1 MRCKNCGWSNE
12 PNAKKCI
19 KCNAPLCGSMI
30 ASDSIVEPS
39 INEENESDII
49 SKTCRESSSV
59 NNIPVSDNNPN
70 LCPNCG
76 YNVAPN
82 MESCPICNTSISRP
96 NLQVSDLNASNNTP
110 NRQGTINP
118 WGHGVNPSGSSFCQL
133 QPIAWENENISY
145 QPQSYSGQ
153 QIVLNRSNTDPN
165 NHTITSKQQAILSFE
180 NGKWYIE
187 DKSAH
192 KSTFIQVN
200 GKMSLNDGDVVLMGN
215 RMFIFR
221 EH

>member
-1 MRCKNCGWSNE
+1 M
-12 PNAKKCI
+12 
-19 KCNAPLCGSMI
+19 
-30 ASDSIVEPS
+30 
-39 INEENESDII
+39 
-49 SKTCRESSSV
+49 
-59 NNIPVSDNNPN
+59 
-70 LCPNCG
+70 
-76 YNVAPN
+76 
-82 MESCPICNTSISRP
+82 
-96 NLQVSDLNASNNTP
+96 
-110 NRQGTINP
+110 
-118 WGHGVNPSGSSFCQL
+118 CQL

>member
-12 PNAKKCI
+12 SNAKKCI

-30 ASDSIVEPS
+30 ASEQPIEQIPIEADKEDDLRDTYREPS
-39 INEENESDII
+39 SGGKTPDYDENHI
-49 SKTCRESSSV
+49 
-59 NNIPVSDNNPN
+59 
-70 LCPNCG
+70 LCPRCG

-82 MESCPICNTSISRP
+82 MASCPICNTRIHNSNSRMP
-96 NLQVSDLNASNNTP
+96 NSDNASNH

-118 WGHGVNPSGSSFCQL
+118 WGRGMNLNGTSFCQL
-133 QPIAWENENISY
+133 EPIPWEGENISY

-165 NHTITSKQQAILSFE
+165 NHSITSQQQAILTCDDGEWFIE
-180 NGKWYIE
+180 NR
-187 DKSAH
+187 SAH

-200 GKMSLNDGDVVLMGN
+200 GKMPLKDGDIILLGN
-215 RMFIFR
+215 RMFVFR
-221 EH
+221 KH